1 MIVTELNRGIKLYL
15 LVGGRGTRLASITK
29 GKPKPL
35 VDVHDNPFLDYVI
48 NNLKGFDITLVCSNL
63 NYEYFRQYKDF
74 GIDIF
79 NEGDPSGTAGFLCKV
94 DLPESFYVMNGDTF
108 FSGDLNLDCNNSTLF
123 AAEEDVTADVG
134 YIRGKNGKVESYVEK
149 NPDASGRE
157 LVSLGIYKFYKKDL
171 NIPMRLPLSM
181 EYDILPE
188 MDLSYQVLDTQRFDI
203 GTPERLERFKTW
215 LPSTSSVQKEILAVD

>member
-1 MIVTELNRGIKLYL
+1 MIVTELYQGIKLYL

-29 GKPKPL
+29 GMPKPL
-35 VDVHDNPFLDYVI
+35 VDVHDNPFLDYVL

-63 NYEYFRQYKDF
+63 NYEHFRQYKDF

-181 EYDILPE
+181 EYDILPA
-188 MDLSYQVLDTQRFDI
+188 MDLSYKVLDTQRFDI
-203 GTPERLERFKTW
+203 GTPERLEKFKTW
-215 LPSTSSVQKEILAVD
+215 LPSTSSVQKETLAVE

>member
-1 MIVTELNRGIKLYL
+1 MIVTELSKGIKLYL
-15 LVGGRGTRLASITK
+15 LVGGRGTRLASITN

-63 NYEYFRQYKDF
+63 NYEHFRQYKDL
-74 GIDIF
+74 GIDVF
-79 NEGDPSGTAGFLCKV
+79 NEGEPSGTAGFLMKV
-94 DLPESFYVMNGDTF
+94 KAPQSFYVMNGDTY
-108 FSGDLNLDCNNSTLF
+108 FSGDFNLDCDISTLF
-123 AAEEDVTADVG
+123 VAEEDVTSDVG

-149 NPDASGRE
+149 NPNASGRE

-181 EYDILPE
+181 EYDILPG
-188 MDLSYQVLDTQRFDI
+188 MDLSYKVLDTQRFDI
-203 GTPERLERFKTW
+203 GTPERLEKFKTW
-215 LPSTSSVQKEILAVD
+215 LPSTSSVQKETLAVD